1 MDNKFFQFVE
11 TYKDDI
17 KAFFE
22 AVFAAIKALMDK
34 FGAGAE
40 TTDPEV

>member
-17 KAFFE
+17 KAFIE
-22 AVFAAIKALMDK
+22 ALIDAIKALMGK
-34 FGAGAE
+34 LNAE
-40 TTDPEV
+40 DAEA

>member
-17 KAFFE
+17 TAFF
-22 AVFAAIKALMDK
+22 KALVDFIK
-34 FGAGAE
+34 TIFGSDEEAAE
-40 TTDPEV
+40 